1 VLINERFYSSK
12 KKKKVSFLLLHSL
25 NCILFIVVFVFRFNF
40 GGIIFSR
47 NKVLF
52 IIMSLVNLV
61 TLPVHLKKEKKKK
74 KKLPSQVDMHI
85 PIGLPAKV

>member
-1 VLINERFYSSK
+1 
-12 KKKKVSFLLLHSL
+12 
-25 NCILFIVVFVFRFNF
+25 
-40 GGIIFSR
+40 
-47 NKVLF
+47 
-52 IIMSLVNLV
+52 MSLVNLV